1 MALSLDCTVDSPAYF
16 SRSQSVTFLIKLICS
31 MSWAGEIYFTARV
44 ESLCLEW
51 LVKNLKDFAKYLAV
65 YFQANEESAKVLK
78 VGVA

>member
-16 SRSQSVTFLIKLICS
+16 SRSQSVTFLICS

-44 ESLCLEW
+44 EILCLEW